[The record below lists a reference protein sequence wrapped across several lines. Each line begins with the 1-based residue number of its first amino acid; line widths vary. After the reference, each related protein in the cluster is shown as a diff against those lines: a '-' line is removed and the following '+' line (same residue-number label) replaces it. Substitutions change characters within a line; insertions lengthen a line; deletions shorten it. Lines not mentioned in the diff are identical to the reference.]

1 MLSKVMPLDEAETS
15 ATRLYKAKTFLEA
28 NSIDG
33 EIAVTD
39 NGSAD
44 DSRQIAL
51 RQGVR
56 AVDTC
61 ERGYDSA
68 GLSGVEACRHW
79 QRGVSKKFTS
89 GAVARPSF
97 RPVRGDRR
105 FIILRSRITLGGPS
119 DGSEGTR
126 PCLRH

>member
-39 NGSAD
+39 NGSTD

-68 GLSGVEACRHW
+68 GSAA
-79 QRGVSKKFTS
+79 SKPAGIGS
-89 GAVARPSF
+89 GAFPKSSPRERWRGHRS
-97 RPVRGDRR
+97 VRCAG
-105 FIILRSRITLGGPS
+105 IA
-119 DGSEGTR
+119 GSSSSGAG
-126 PCLRH
+126 

>member
-1 MLSKVMPLDEAETS
+1 MLSKVMPLDEAETP
-15 ATRLYKAKTFLEA
+15 ATRLYNAKT
-28 NSIDG
+28 NSIHG
-33 EIAVTD
+33 ETAVTD
-39 NGSAD
+39 NGSTG

-51 RQGVR
+51 RLGVR

-61 ERGYDSA
+61 GRGYDSA
-68 GLSGVEACRHW
+68 GLSGVEARRHW
-79 QRGVSKKFTS
+79 QRGVSQKVTS

-97 RPVRGDRR
+97 RPGRGDRR

-119 DGSEGTR
+119 DGSEGPR